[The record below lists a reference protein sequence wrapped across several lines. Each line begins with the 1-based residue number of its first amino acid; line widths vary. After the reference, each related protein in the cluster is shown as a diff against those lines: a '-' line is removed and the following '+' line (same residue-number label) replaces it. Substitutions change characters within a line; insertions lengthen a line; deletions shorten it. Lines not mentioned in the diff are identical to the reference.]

1 MAFATILN
9 DRDTAFKAFA
19 ADTRVLLLHP
29 TSRYRTALV
38 SRLLNDSA
46 LPVFYFAMAS
56 DDTDIPSFIAGFTH
70 DMAEQ
75 VPTFGIEISRAD
87 IHSLQDLT
95 PLLQALYQQR
105 DQVSA

>member
-1 MAFATILN
+1 MALATILN
-9 DRDTAFKAFA
+9 DLDTAFKAFA

-29 TSRYRTALV
+29 NSRYRTALV
-38 SRLLNDSA
+38 SRLLNDST

-75 VPTFGIEISRAD
+75 VPTFGIELSRAETQTLQ
-87 IHSLQDLT
+87 SLS
-95 PLLQALYQQR
+95 PLI
-105 DQVSA
+105 